1 MDWVEVKIV
10 TTSEASDAVSQML
23 TEAGSGGVV
32 IEDPADI
39 RKEIEKPGSLD
50 YADDEF
56 LCKLGNDVIIKAYF
70 PGSRNENELIEHIN
84 KNMGDIANY
93 LDIGKATVNTSIV
106 DDEDWA
112 NGWKRFYKPFHISD
126 RIVVKPSWEKYI
138 SGSSNEV
145 VIEIDPGMAFGTGTH
160 DTTRMCAILLEK
172 YMEED
177 NRVLDIGCGTGIL
190 SIVAAKLGATHVTA
204 IDIDDNAVKVAKENC
219 RLNGVGHLVDVYQ
232 GTVDSFC
239 SDRYSIITANIIADA
254 IIDMADMILSC
265 IAAGGCFIA
274 SGIIKER
281 EEEVVDKYTGLGFNT
296 DTRLESGEWVAIVF
310 RCRDFL

>member
-1 MDWVEVKIV
+1 MDLVEVKIV